1 MLDIDGSTNALTVD
15 SGAVSDPAGHY
26 SSNIATNRRNET
38 VPNAMTSMSSRE
50 FNQGTG
56 DAKRAALNGPVCI
69 TDRGRPAFVLLSIDH
84 YRILLGRQP
93 SLVEM
98 LCSTP
103 GAGDADFEIPD
114 LDEIARSA
122 TFD

>member
-1 MLDIDGSTNALTVD
+1 MLDDDGSTKALTLD
-15 SGAVSDPAGHY
+15 SGAVSHPARRY
-26 SSNIATNRRNET
+26 SRNIATNGRSET

-56 DAKRAALNGPVCI
+56 DAKKAALNGPVCI
-69 TDRGRPAFVLLSIDH
+69 TDRGRPAFVLLSFDH
-84 YRILLGRQP
+84 YRQLLGDQP

-103 GAGDADFEIPD
+103 GAGDVDFEVPK
-114 LDEIARSA
+114 LGEFARPA

>member
-1 MLDIDGSTNALTVD
+1 MLDDGDSTKTLTLD
-15 SGAVSDPAGHY
+15 SGAVSNPAQRY
-26 SSNIATNRRNET
+26 SSNIATNGTGET
-38 VPNAMTSMSSRE
+38 VPIAMTNMSSRE

-56 DAKRAALNGPVCI
+56 EAKKAALNGPVCI
-69 TDRGRPAFVLLSIDH
+69 TDRGNPAFVLLSYEH
-84 YRILLGRQP
+84 YRQLIDKQP

-103 GAGDADFEIPD
+103 GAGDIDFEVPEF
-114 LDEIARSA
+114 DEIARPA